1 MRKSSSNIYSKSSNR
16 IDKVDS
22 DDLDQVLK
30 FSHSNS
36 LQNNPNKST
45 SGPLDELVE
54 AKSQLFEN
62 IVGYDE
68 IKKIFNYVL
77 NSSLPVHVLLVG
89 PPGSAKTLFLMECMK
104 LPRSYFTLGSHSTKA
119 GMLDHLFNSR
129 PKHLIVDE
137 IEYMAV
143 KDQAALLSLMET
155 GILSETKF
163 EKTRQSV
170 MRTWVFASCNDEKK
184 LLTPLLSRFFVLY
197 FKKYDYKSFEKIA
210 NHILKRECNL
220 EKELSTLIANLVW
233 NNLKSRDIRDC
244 IKIGRIAKNQDDI
257 ISIIKILKQYDKAN
271 MDKKE

>member
-1 MRKSSSNIYSKSSNR
+1 MRKTSSNIYSKNP
-16 IDKVDS
+16 DTVNEKNTDAL
-22 DDLDQVLK
+22 DLGLEYEDTNNLQK
-30 FSHSNS
+30 KSIGSNS
-36 LQNNPNKST
+36 
-45 SGPLDELVE
+45 GPIDEVVE
-54 AKSQLFEN
+54 YKYQLFEN

-119 GMLDHLFNSR
+119 GMLDYLFHNR
-129 PKHLIVDE
+129 PKNLIVDE

-197 FKKYDYKSFEKIA
+197 FKKYDYKSFEKIS

-220 EKELSTLIANLVW
+220 EKDLSTLIANLVW
-233 NNLKSRDIRDC
+233 NKLKSRDIRDC
-244 IKIGRIAKNQDDI
+244 IKIGRIAKNEDDI
-257 ISIIKILKQYDKAN
+257 ISIIKILKQYDRTN
-271 MDKKE
+271 IDKNE